1 MTRHDGCH
9 DFGNKKEAQGT
20 MDGELLI
27 MTIAKNKKT
36 NREEA
41 RKAFDLFCGCY
52 QDRVHQM
59 AVIHCRRWKKSEDYA
74 CVIVQCAF
82 DKVWQ
87 YPTFDK
93 SKTHFK
99 DTDKAILHWID
110 KILFHEMSL
119 FSEKGNCSHPEIEDL
134 PIITSTEAFIES
146 YIEDAYLSD
155 EQFDALK
162 TKFDEAFASLSEQEV
177 TVYLTYKL
185 YLKMNDRVPQRVLKK
200 LRTRYGITQ
209 DAIKHCK
216 LRVEQK
222 LKEVQI

>member
-1 MTRHDGCH
+1 MAVTILVI
-9 DFGNKKEAQGT
+9 KKKPKT
-20 MDGELLI
+20 MDGEQLI
-27 MTIAKNKKT
+27 MTIAKNKQT

-41 RKAFDLFCGCY
+41 RKAFDLFCGYY
-52 QDRVHQM
+52 QERVLQM
-59 AVIHCRRWKKSEDYA
+59 AVVHCRRWKKSEDYA

-87 YPTFDK
+87 YPTFEK
-93 SKTHFK
+93 RKTHFK

-110 KILFHEMSL
+110 KILFNEMSL
-119 FSEKGNCSHPEIEDL
+119 FSEKGNCSHPDVEDL
-134 PIITSTEAFIES
+134 PIITSSEAFIES
-146 YIEDAYLSD
+146 YIEDEYLSD
-155 EQFDALK
+155 EQFEAVKAKL
-162 TKFDEAFASLSEQEV
+162 DEAFACLSEQEV

-200 LRTRYGITQ
+200 LRARYGITQ
-209 DAIKHCK
+209 DAIKHCR

>member
-20 MDGELLI
+20 MDGEQLI

-87 YPTFDK
+87 YPTFEK

-99 DTDKAILHWID
+99 DTDKAILHW
-110 KILFHEMSL
+110 M
-119 FSEKGNCSHPEIEDL
+119 
-134 PIITSTEAFIES
+134 EAFIES

-162 TKFDEAFASLSEQEV
+162 TKFDEAFAGLSEQGV